1 MTSSVK
7 ARKADFAARFVTE
20 IAAPW
25 TVNIAAPLLVG
36 AYAGSWRWGAVV
48 ALFSGVLPMLMILW
62 EMRRDRVGDHHVTQ
76 HDQRHRVLAA
86 ILALVAA
93 ALVLQLVFGA
103 PQQTVGLTVAGLA
116 TLLAIGVWTSIV
128 HIKASVHTAVW
139 SGSVAIIGLAISPWW
154 WLLLALTPVIGWAR
168 LHLRDHTLTQ
178 ILIGTGTGLVVAP
191 ITYAVVTALY

>member
-1 MTSSVK
+1 M
-7 ARKADFAARFVTE
+7 ARVLTE

-25 TVNIAAPLLVG
+25 TVNIAASLLVG
-36 AYAGSWRWGAVV
+36 VYAGSWLWGAVV

-62 EMRRDRVGDHHVTQ
+62 EMSRDRVGDHHVTQ
-76 HDQRHRVLAA
+76 HDQRHRVIVA
-86 ILALVAA
+86 ILVLVAA
-93 ALVLQLVFGA
+93 ALVLQLAFGA
-103 PQQTVGLTVAGLA
+103 PEQTVGLTIAGLA

-178 ILIGTGTGLVVAP
+178 VLAGTATGLIVAP
-191 ITYAVVTALY
+191 MTYTVVTALY